1 MSRKHPNQSV
11 KYKFKKETREKR
23 NLKREIIYEA
33 KRRILKKYRENYD
46 ELVNTIEGRK
56 LIKRICKDNKDEY
69 YRIKKEIKMH
79 FKWSYYNK

>member
-33 KRRILKKYRENYD
+33 KRRILKKYQENYD
-46 ELVNTIEGRK
+46 VLVNTIEGRK
-56 LIKRICKDNKDEY
+56 LIKRICKDSKDEY
-69 YRIKKEIKMH
+69 YKIKKEIKMNI
-79 FKWSYYNK
+79 K